1 MSDRKPG
8 TNRGNAGKG
17 RPKGSRNRTTSAAK
31 ATIEDAVE
39 GLGGA
44 DRLRARVRE
53 SPENE
58 RVFWSS
64 IFPRLLPLP
73 VTGKDEEPFQVASHV
88 LIVLAKEPDD
98 TVVRPLR
105 PAGGDMPH
113 IAGGTSGHRLANG
126 SHVHGDCQGGQL
138 GGCAASGD
146 TE

>member
-64 IFPRLLPLP
+64 ILPRLLPLP
-73 VTGKDEEPFQVASHV
+73 VTGPGTGEEPFQVASHV

-98 TVVRPLR
+98 TVVRPIR
-105 PAGGDMPH
+105 
-113 IAGGTSGHRLANG
+113 SG
-126 SHVHGDCQGGQL
+126 
-138 GGCAASGD
+138 
-146 TE
+146 